1 MVYGKSMRT
10 TKQMSSKDKTL
21 LSRASELASH
31 STENYRHGAIIVKG
45 SKTLAV
51 GINRNVNNPN
61 QVSNPKTEAS
71 IHAEVAALNA
81 CRRANLEGAVIYV
94 ARILK
99 DGSPAMSRPCGNC
112 QKALREAG
120 IKKVFYTV
128 DSELEL

>member
-1 MVYGKSMRT
+1 MRFPRDL
-10 TKQMSSKDKTL
+10 SKRNSDL
-21 LSRASELASH
+21 LGRAAELASF
-31 STENYRHGAIIVKG
+31 STETYRHGAIIVKG

-99 DGSPAMSRPCGNC
+99 DGSPAMSKPCENC